1 MKIYID
7 GYIVPDED
15 VMIMEWF
22 EYPYF
27 SPSVLREKLKQA
39 GGENVELMINS
50 YGGDVWAAQSM
61 YAELKQYKGKV
72 TGLITGLAASAATIV
87 MCACKN
93 LKASPGAQVMI
104 HNASTSAD
112 GDYRDMEAT
121 AEMLKTANDGIKA
134 IYTAKTG
141 RSYDDLQKAL
151 DAETW
156 FSAETALEAG
166 FVDEI
171 ETFDDVKLVAGLND
185 LDMKKL
191 RQEYEEQQNKKW
203 QKQAEACLQIEKERY

>member
-15 VMIMEWF
+15 ALIMRWWDI
-22 EYPYF
+22 PYF
-27 SPSVLREKLKQA
+27 SPKMLREKLGQA
-39 GGENVELMINS
+39 GNGDVELMINS
-50 YGGDVWAAQSM
+50 YGGDVWAAQAM
-61 YAELKQYKGKV
+61 YSELKQYKGKV

-87 MCACKN
+87 MCACEH

-104 HNASTSAD
+104 HNAETSAD
-112 GDYRDMEAT
+112 GDYRDMEST
-121 AEMLKTANDGIKA
+121 VEMLKTANDGIKA

-141 RSYDDLQKAL
+141 RSYQELQDAL

-171 ETFDDVKLVAGLND
+171 ETFEDVKLVAGIND

-191 RQEYEEQQNKKW
+191 RQEYEKHNNW
-203 QKQAEACLQIEKERY
+203 QKQAEACLQIEELRY